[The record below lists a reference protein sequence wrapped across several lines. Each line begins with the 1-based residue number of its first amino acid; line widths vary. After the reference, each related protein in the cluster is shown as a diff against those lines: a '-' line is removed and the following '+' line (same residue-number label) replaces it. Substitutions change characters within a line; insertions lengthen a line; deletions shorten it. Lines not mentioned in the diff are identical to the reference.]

1 VDDAVEVEGRTI
13 RVIELDGRRISR
25 LLVGPPPEP
34 APDAE
39 SDDERAP
46 TA

>member
-1 VDDAVEVEGRTI
+1 VVVEGRTI

-34 APDAE
+34 EP
-39 SDDERAP
+39 DDESADEP
-46 TA
+46 ASSA